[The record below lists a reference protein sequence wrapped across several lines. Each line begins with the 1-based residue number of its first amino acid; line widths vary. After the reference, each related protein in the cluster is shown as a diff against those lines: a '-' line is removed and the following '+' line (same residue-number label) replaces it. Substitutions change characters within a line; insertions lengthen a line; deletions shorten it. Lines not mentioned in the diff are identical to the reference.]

1 MGDLNYLEKL
11 LDFVAQ
17 TLRQQ
22 VRSSPMSEVAPSPK
36 RYKTTNWPQYN
47 AALKARGSLTLWLDS
62 DMQWLA
68 APSGKRGRQHLFSD
82 ACIQFCLSM
91 KCLFG
96 LPLRQTLGLVQSL
109 LQLSGAHWPVPDY
122 STVSR
127 RQKSLTVELNYQR
140 SGEGLHL
147 LVDSTGIKFLG
158 EGEWKCKK
166 HGPEYR
172 RQWRKVHLGIDAQ
185 TLEIRAIEV
194 TDNSIGDA
202 PMLPC
207 LLEQIAEQ
215 EDLLSVSADGVYD
228 TKACHEA
235 IAQRGAQA
243 IIPPRKNAKWW
254 KEGKSAGAKVRNE
267 AVKACQRLGHRL
279 WKQWSG
285 YHRRSLVET
294 KMHCFKRLGERVMAR
309 TFERQVVELQV
320 RVALLNRF
328 TQLGRPVTVPVA

>member
-1 MGDLNYLEKL
+1 
-11 LDFVAQ
+11 
-17 TLRQQ
+17 
-22 VRSSPMSEVAPSPK
+22 MSEVAPAK
-36 RYKTTNWPQYN
+36 TRYKTTNWPEYN
-47 AALKARGSLTLWLDS
+47 AALKARGSLTLWFDP

-68 APSGKRGRQHLFSD
+68 TPSGKRGRQQIFSD
-82 ACIQFCLSM
+82 ASIQFCLSM

-96 LPLRQTLGLVQSL
+96 LALRQSLGFVQSL
-109 LQLSGAHWPVPDY
+109 LQLSGANWPVPDY

-127 RQKSLTVELNYQR
+127 RQKSLAVELVAYRNR
-140 SGEGLHL
+140 SQGLHL

-158 EGEWKCKK
+158 EGEWKRKK

-185 TLEIRAIEV
+185 TLEICAIEV
-194 TDNSIGDA
+194 TDNSVGDA
-202 PMLPC
+202 PMLPH
-207 LLEQIAEQ
+207 LLEQIPPEQ
-215 EDLLSVSADGVYD
+215 DIISVSGDGAYD

-235 IAQRGAQA
+235 IAQRAAQA
-243 IIPPRKNAKWW
+243 IIPPRKNAQFW
-254 KEGKSAGAKVRNE
+254 KEGCCVGSKVRNE
-267 AVKACQRLGHRL
+267 AVKACQRFGRGL
-279 WKQWSG
+279 WKKWSG

-328 TQLGRPVTVPVA
+328 TQMGRPVTVAVA

>member
-1 MGDLNYLEKL
+1 MLHKSRY
-11 LDFVAQ
+11 
-17 TLRQQ
+17 QQ
-22 VRSSPMSEVAPSPK
+22 VSSSPMSEATATK
-36 RYKTTNWPQYN
+36 TRYKTTNWPQYN
-47 AALKARGSLTLWLDS
+47 AALKARGSLTLWFDP

-68 APSGKRGRQHLFSD
+68 TPSGKRGRQQIFSD
-82 ACIQFCLSM
+82 ASIQFCLSM

-96 LPLRQTLGLVQSL
+96 LPLRQSLGFVQSL
-109 LQLSGAHWPVPDY
+109 LQLSGADWPVPDY

-127 RQKSLTVELNYQR
+127 RQKSLTVELAYRNNSQ
-140 SGEGLHL
+140 GLHL

-194 TDNSIGDA
+194 TDNSVGDA
-202 PMLPC
+202 PMLPH
-207 LLEQIAEQ
+207 LLAQIPQEQ
-215 EDLLSVSADGVYD
+215 EITSVSADGAYD

-235 IAQRGAQA
+235 IAQRAAQA
-243 IIPPRKNAKWW
+243 IIPPRKNAKLW
-254 KEGKSAGAKVRNE
+254 KEAGAVGAKVRNE
-267 AVKACQRLGHRL
+267 AVKACQRFGQRL
-279 WKQWSG
+279 WKKWSG

-328 TQLGRPVTVPVA
+328 TQMGRPVTVPVA